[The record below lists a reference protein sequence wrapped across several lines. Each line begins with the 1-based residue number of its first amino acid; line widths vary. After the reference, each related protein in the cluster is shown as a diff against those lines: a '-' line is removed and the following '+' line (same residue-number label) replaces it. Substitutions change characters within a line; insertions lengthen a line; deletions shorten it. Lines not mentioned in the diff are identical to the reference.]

1 MNTIKIK
8 PYPNFQITEECV
20 QRDIMPNTRP
30 HSEANERE
38 FDLSRPMVMIT
49 EFESGDRR
57 VVRPGPAVIS
67 DNQKYCSVFPNPVH
81 LFYDSAIEFFNN
93 SEETKK
99 RSFPSCAQKK
109 NKKIGDIHFL
119 DIDADQTHQCYDRF
133 FKLRINSIIMLS
145 TSVEAFINHSI
156 PNDYSNRDHI
166 ERYGRFKD
174 KLKTHLPD
182 SLGLVDFWTG
192 KEGMWD
198 EIVTLYDMRND
209 LIHLKTNSQDGF
221 EAYFEVINKMLEY
234 DIPKSIQVIGKF
246 MNEIQTG
253 FIVFD
258 EI

>member
-8 PYPNFQITEECV
+8 PYPNFQITEECI
-20 QRDIMPNTRP
+20 QRDIVPNTKP

-49 EFESGDRR
+49 EFESGDTR
-57 VVRPGPAVIS
+57 VVRPGPPVTA
-67 DNQKYCSVFPNPVH
+67 DDEKYFSVFPNPVH

-99 RSFPSCAQKK
+99 RNFPSCAEKK
-109 NKKIGDIHFL
+109 KKKIGDIHFL

-156 PNDYSNRDHI
+156 PNDYPNRDNV
-166 ERYGRFKD
+166 ERRGKFKD
-174 KLKTHLPD
+174 KLKTDLPN
-182 SLGLVDFWTG
+182 SLGLVEFWEG
-192 KEGMWD
+192 KDDMWN
-198 EIVTLYDMRND
+198 EIVNLYYMRND

-221 EAYFEVINKMLEY
+221 EAYFEVISKMLEF
-234 DIPKSIQVIGKF
+234 DIAKSIKVVGEF
-246 MNEIQTG
+246 MNEIQVE